1 MRLYLIIERKRCDK
15 SDGFFFKNAKN
26 KNKNK
31 QTNKKTFV
39 IKFEKA
45 MAVGYQFSGGF
56 C

>member
-15 SDGFFFKNAKN
+15 SDGFFFKNAKKNN
-26 KNKNK
+26 KK
-31 QTNKKTFV
+31 TKKTFV

-45 MAVGYQFSGGF
+45 IAVGYQFSGGF